1 LKNIINDFVSEPG
14 DLAVDAQPADGHT
27 HSRIYAVRSRN
38 AWRLT
43 ETEALVA
50 ADVALGRAPRTI
62 AQDRGV
68 SLHTVRTQL
77 KRVLAKSGCHRQVEL
92 ALRIRE
98 L

>member
-1 LKNIINDFVSEPG
+1 MINDFVGEPG
-14 DLAVDAQPADGHT
+14 GLAVEAQPAEGDT
-27 HSRIYAVRSRN
+27 HSRIYAARSRN
-38 AWRLT
+38 AWHLT

-50 ADVALGRAPRTI
+50 ADVALGRAPRAI

-92 ALRIRE
+92 AVRIRE

>member
-1 LKNIINDFVSEPG
+1 MTNPSVDERVG
-14 DLAVDAQPADGHT
+14 LAVEPVAAEAAADSRSYAER
-27 HSRIYAVRSRN
+27 SRI
-38 AWRLT
+38 AWQLT

-50 ADVALGRAPRTI
+50 ADVARGRAPRVI

-68 SLHTVRTQL
+68 SVHTVRTQL

-92 ALRIRE
+92 AVRIRE